1 MASANPTIIWLTTN
15 PVTTWL
21 VRTIFSRVD
30 PFVFRK
36 TNGRYTAMGPP
47 SMPMLTLTAVGRHSG
62 KARSVHLACL
72 EQGGDFLIVASA
84 MGQERHPAWR
94 YNLEANPEVEVQVAG
109 RRFAA
114 HAQLLDEES
123 RAEIWPRVHDAIPQ
137 MKTYESRTDR
147 KICVFRLRP
156 V

>member
-1 MASANPTIIWLTTN
+1 MASANPTIVWLTTN

-30 PFVFRK
+30 PVVFRK
-36 TNGRYTAMGPP
+36 TNGRFTAMGPP
-47 SMPMLTLTAVGRHSG
+47 TMPMLTLTAVGRHSG

-72 EQGGDFLIVASA
+72 EHDGDFLIVASS

-94 YNLEANPEVEVQVAG
+94 YNLEANPEVEVQVVG
-109 RRFAA
+109 RRFTA
-114 HAQLLDEES
+114 HAQLLDDAS

-137 MKTYESRTDR
+137 MKIYESRTDR
-147 KICVFRLRP
+147 NICVFRLRF

>member
-1 MASANPTIIWLTTN
+1 MASANSTIVWLTTN

-30 PFVFRK
+30 PVVFRK
-36 TNGRYTAMGPP
+36 TNGRFTAMGPP
-47 SMPMLTLTAVGRHSG
+47 TMPMLTLTAVGRHSG

-72 EQGGDFLIVASA
+72 EQDGDFLIVASA

-94 YNLEANPEVEVQVAG
+94 YNLEANPEVEVQVVG
-109 RRFAA
+109 RRFTA
-114 HAQLLDEES
+114 HAQLLDDAG

-137 MKTYESRTDR
+137 MKIYESRTDR
-147 KICVFRLRP
+147 NICVFRLRP

>member
-1 MASANPTIIWLTTN
+1 MASANSTIVWLTTN

-30 PFVFRK
+30 PVVFRK
-36 TNGRYTAMGPP
+36 TNGRFTAMGPP
-47 SMPMLTLTAVGRHSG
+47 TMPMLTLTAVGRHSG

-72 EQGGDFLIVASA
+72 EQDGDFLIVASA

-94 YNLEANPEVEVQVAG
+94 YNLEANPEVEVQVVG
-109 RRFAA
+109 RRFTAR
-114 HAQLLDEES
+114 AQLLDDAS

-137 MKTYESRTDR
+137 MKIYESRTDR
-147 KICVFRLRP
+147 NICVFRLRP